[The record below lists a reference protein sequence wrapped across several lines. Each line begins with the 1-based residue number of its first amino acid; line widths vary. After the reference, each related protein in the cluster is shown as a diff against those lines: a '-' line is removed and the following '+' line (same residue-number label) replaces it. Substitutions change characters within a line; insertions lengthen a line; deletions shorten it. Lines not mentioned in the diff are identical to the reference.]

1 MSLEIF
7 AGAAVWRRSAR
18 DDAAAVRSGD
28 AAVMRQPCGR
38 YAAVMRQRCG
48 IFSWPEPGW
57 KTRKRVIG
65 AYEGA
70 SRACETSEG
79 ALSCDEHGV
88 EARLDFHEMVPEYR
102 LRTELRGAR
111 FTSR

>member
-7 AGAAVWRRSAR
+7 ADAAVWRRSAR

-48 IFSWPEPGW
+48 TMRHFLL
-57 KTRKRVIG
+57 
-65 AYEGA
+65 A
-70 SRACETSEG
+70 RA
-79 ALSCDEHGV
+79 
-88 EARLDFHEMVPEYR
+88 RWW
-102 LRTELRGAR
+102 
-111 FTSR
+111 